1 MKKIISFVFRAFI
14 VFLPLEIG
22 IIGLGLVAICYNYEY
37 NIIIEMGLIIFGLT
51 IFIIGMFSWII
62 WLFVLLDD
70 SEQKNLEK
78 KERSIYDDL
87 LYETYMVD
95 MLYEDEELYHMLRSR
110 RHYIY

>member
-62 WLFVLLDD
+62 WLFVLDD
-70 SEQKNLEK
+70 SEHYGWYALWRRRIVSYASFKKALYLLIAKNK
-78 KERSIYDDL
+78 KI
-87 LYETYMVD
+87 VKGN
-95 MLYEDEELYHMLRSR
+95 
-110 RHYIY
+110 IKF